1 MKLSKK
7 SEKLH
12 LDAQNQMSRMTAY
25 YYWAVSFLGSNPG
38 SNIWDA
44 GAGIGIL
51 ADKLSSKERKLLLT
65 EFGEE
70 NLNILNQKYEKDSNV
85 TVAFCDLTEAKAH
98 DFKNY
103 AIDTIIQ
110 LDVLE
115 HLEDDQAVLNL
126 FYEVLPRGGKIL
138 IKVPAHPGLFCEID
152 KASLHY
158 RRYTKNALKQKVEKS
173 GFKIQKISYMNMLG
187 AILYFIKGKIGKKK
201 TNFSNTFSARKIKR
215 MNKIIPVLVKIEKIL
230 PPFFGLSVIVVA
242 EK

>member
-12 LDAQNQMSRMTAY
+12 LNAQSQMAQMNAY
-25 YYWAVSFLGSNPG
+25 YHWAVSFLDKDIGSYV
-38 SNIWDA
+38 WDA

-51 ADKLSSKERKLLLT
+51 ADELNSKNRKLLLT

-70 NLNILNQKYEKDSNV
+70 NLKILNQKFNKDRNV
-85 TVAFCDLTEAKAH
+85 TVAFCDLTKAKAD

-103 AIDTIIQ
+103 SIDTIIQ

-115 HLEDDQAVLNL
+115 HLEDDQSILNL
-126 FYEVLPRGGKIL
+126 FYEILPKGGNIL
-138 IKVPAHPGLFCEID
+138 IKVPAHPGLFCGID

-158 RRYTKNALKQKVEKS
+158 RRYTKKILKQKVEKA
-173 GFKIQKISYMNMLG
+173 GFQIRKISYMNMLG
-187 AILYFIKGKIGKKK
+187 AILYFFKGKIGKKK
-201 TNFSNTFSARKIKR
+201 TNFSNTFSPKKIQR
-215 MNKIIPVLVKIEKIL
+215 MNKIIPILAKIEKKL
-230 PPFFGLSVIVVA
+230 PTFFGLSVIVVA